1 MELIAIILT
10 LCAITLYN
18 VGCVWGYALFGVLVL
33 IIFFV
38 WGKK

>member
-1 MELIAIILT
+1 MEFIGIVLT

-18 VGCVWGYALFGVLVL
+18 VGCVWGYALFGVLAL

-38 WGKK
+38 GGRK